1 MLNALLLLAAV
12 VSAEP
17 TPTASPLKTI
27 IRLRTSPLCT
37 TIRQNVLSVMN
48 GLQTND
54 ALVNA
59 SKPVLLRMGTEYQQ
73 PFEVE
78 AQLSDNSQTHLNGSS
93 SVPGGTHETNPA
105 LILDNQRLK
114 ELTAKLVHN
123 LAIIDAILAD
133 PTKFPAAGSA
143 DDNKQTQLLRAQL
156 QAIADEQR
164 RELGVLAGLT
174 DTFSMQDLIAKG
186 DGSQGVISFPNGLPY
201 SQNQPAP
208 TTPTVSHD
216 DQDVSFKDPITGA
229 SQQNPT
235 TPKDPTVNKDPA
247 VSQPGTDLSNNPMA
261 RFYLGVSAI
270 QHQTFTAEGNLG
282 QTLKDLAA
290 SCAP

>member
-1 MLNALLLLAAV
+1 MLNALLLAAV

-27 IRLRTSPLCT
+27 IRMRTSPLCT
-37 TIRQNVLSVMN
+37 TIRQNVLNVMN
-48 GLQTND
+48 GLQAND
-54 ALVNA
+54 GIVNA
-59 SKPVLLRMGTEYQQ
+59 SKPVLLRMGKE
-73 PFEVE
+73 FEPVGLAGQIFE
-78 AQLSDNSQTHLNGSS
+78 NAPNHLSGDA
-93 SVPGGTHETNPA
+93 SVPGGTHDTNPA
-105 LILDNQRLK
+105 LLLDDQRLK
-114 ELTAKLVHN
+114 QLVNELQHN
-123 LAIIDAILAD
+123 LAIIESALGDT
-133 PTKFPAAGSA
+133 TKFPAEATP
-143 DDNKQTQLLRAQL
+143 DDDKQTQLIRAQL
-156 QAIADEQR
+156 QAIADQQER
-164 RELGVLAGLT
+164 NLGVLAGLT

-186 DGSQGVISFPNGLPY
+186 DGTQGVISFPNGKPY
-201 SQNQPAP
+201 SQNQPVP

-216 DQDVSFKDPITGA
+216 DQDVSFRDPISGA
-229 SQQNPT
+229 AQQNPT

-290 SCAP
+290 SCEP